1 MIGLPVMFAGVDCFS
16 GPLLPTA
23 RQPRKEF
30 GFNVK
35 MDRTSGGQLQRPNRT
50 FRATRDDAAI
60 DRELLPAFLKDWSN
74 G

>member
-1 MIGLPVMFAGVDCFS
+1 MIGLPVMFAGVDRFS

-35 MDRTSGGQLQRPNRT
+35 MDRTSGGQLPKAKSDFQGYER
-50 FRATRDDAAI
+50 
-60 DRELLPAFLKDWSN
+60 
-74 G
+74 